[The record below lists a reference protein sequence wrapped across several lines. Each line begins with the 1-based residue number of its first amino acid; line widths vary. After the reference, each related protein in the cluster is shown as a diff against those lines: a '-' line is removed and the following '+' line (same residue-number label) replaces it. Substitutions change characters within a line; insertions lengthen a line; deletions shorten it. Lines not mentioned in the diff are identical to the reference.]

1 MSIEKELENNNDGNS
16 DIEPHTE
23 ADVLPLYMEKS
34 RYHYY
39 NESIPNPNILFYT
52 AGTGMRVD
60 TVQFY
65 KMLVRKDAQFRTVV
79 NVRKLAVVSCDWEI
93 IPYDS
98 SDDAVEHANLV
109 KDMFDY
115 RISSMKHLLTQMM
128 DAIITG
134 YTVHEILTELDENGN
149 EIIKELVF
157 RNPDRFEFGVDGKFY
172 LVDTVS
178 PKKREL
184 NVKHFLIHRNEATPE
199 NPYGESVLGEAS
211 FWLYYLKSGNWKDW
225 AQFNERF
232 GQGILKGEYER
243 GDVKAMNQT
252 FEALRQLRSNGY
264 AVFEKGSN
272 VDILEASRKTG
283 DYKDLLNEI
292 DRAIAKMVLG
302 QELTTSTG
310 SGAGSYALGKIHQG
324 TFSNIVMSDRANI
337 EESINTLIR
346 NILRRTFLNLDKF
359 PKFKFKSILTNQD
372 EGVEK

>member
-1 MSIEKELENNNDGNS
+1 VSIDKDLKNKTIEN
-16 DIEPHTE
+16 IETKPHTE
-23 ADVLPLYMEKS
+23 ADVLPVYKEKS

-65 KMLVRKDAQFRTVV
+65 KMLVRKDAQFRTVI
-79 NVRKLAVVSCDWEI
+79 NVRKLAVISCDWDI
-93 IPYDS
+93 IPYSKTEEAIEYADF
-98 SDDAVEHANLV
+98 V
-109 KDMFDY
+109 KDIFEN
-115 RISSMKHLLTQMM
+115 RIPSMRACLNQMM
-128 DAIITG
+128 DAIVTG
-134 YTVHEILTELDENGN
+134 YTVHEVLTKLDEHGN
-149 EIIKELVF
+149 ETVKELVY
-157 RNPDRFEFGVDGKFY
+157 RNPDRFEFGIDGKFY
-172 LVDTVS
+172 LVDSVNLRR
-178 PKKREL
+178 REL
-184 NVKHFLIHRNEATPE
+184 DTKHFLIHRNDANPE

-243 GDVKAMNQT
+243 GDIRAMNQT
-252 FEALRQLRSNGY
+252 FDALKQLRSNGY

-272 VDILEASRKTG
+272 VDIIEASRRTG

-310 SGAGSYALGKIHQG
+310 SGSGSYALGKVHQN
-324 TFSNIVMSDRANI
+324 TFDNIVMSDRANL
-337 EESINTLIR
+337 EESINDLIR
-346 NILRRTFLNLDKF
+346 NILRRTFPGLNKF
-359 PKFKFKSILTNQD
+359 PKFKFKVKTAN
-372 EGVEK
+372 EE